1 MLEKKDELINRI
13 DKELFLHP
21 LEYKKTYSKE
31 VNLQNKVIKVLKQ
44 LFKDD
49 IWFAKISDR
58 YNKGIPDI
66 VGCID
71 GMFFGLELKRDTG
84 RPSKLQ
90 LYTIDKIKQAGGS
103 VCIVRT
109 VEESLLTI
117 KSILMI

>member
-1 MLEKKDELINRI
+1 MLDKRDELINRI
-13 DKELFLHP
+13 NKELFLHS

>member
-1 MLEKKDELINRI
+1 MLDKRDELINRI

-21 LEYKKTYSKE
+21 LEYKKAYSKE